1 MKPFP
6 EASQARPAAS
16 WIPPVLRPRFT
27 WRYVACS
34 LAISYVLYSFVT
46 SRHLLAHPLPQ
57 YSGPHS
63 VGAIDVEAS
72 APSPRLVDPARFKAT
87 NENAFEL
94 RTVLFTLYYPASK
107 GEKILQHHHDWI
119 PKPVSVTAAGYAK
132 FAHIGNF
139 LTNALFTGAIKLLV
153 GNIKIPAGI
162 DLPLLDD
169 KHVPLDTASSSSES
183 SGILPGD
190 DDEAEKILLSR
201 VGHTTHQ
208 GYPVVVFSHGMA
220 SSRTD
225 YTHYAGELASRGY
238 VVAMLEHRDGS
249 SPGTII
255 QEAGRPDETRLT
267 FRMSEVESVEGH
279 DLQEEDFKKAQLD
292 FRQAEIEETVRVL
305 QRINSGDGADVFAAN
320 PRREGAHLHDWADRL
335 NTDGMIVAGH
345 SYGATGAMQALKG
358 GPSNELRPFRGA
370 IILDPGKQS
379 GRLNDDIDV
388 PILVVHSNSWSKKR
402 SMFYGRAHFDTV
414 RDIVMANN
422 MGDGEEKEDGGNQ
435 SHASWFMT
443 SLGTSHP
450 SVTDAPLLE
459 PLLLSVTT
467 GAKIDVHEALRQ
479 YVHISEDFLKFLAD
493 GKKRNLLAEPAEFPE
508 YDPGRGFGAWKPG
521 QGDDNSK
528 RKGGEWADWRK
539 YWQVHVAPA

>member
-6 EASQARPAAS
+6 EAPQARPATTTWA
-16 WIPPVLRPRFT
+16 PPILRPRFT

-34 LAISYVLYSFVT
+34 LAIGYVLYSFVT

-57 YSGPHS
+57 YSGPNA
-63 VGAIDVEAS
+63 VGAIDIEAS
-72 APSPRLVDPARFKAT
+72 ASPRRLVDAAQFKAT

-94 RTVLFTLYYPASK
+94 KTVLFTLYYPASK
-107 GEKILQHHHDWI
+107 GRHILKHHHDWI
-119 PKPVSVTAAGYAK
+119 PKPVAVTAAGYAK

-139 LTNALFTGAIKLLV
+139 FTNALFTGAIKLLV
-153 GNIKIPAGI
+153 GNIKIPAGV

-169 KHVPLDTASSSSES
+169 KGITLDTSSSSSS

-190 DDEAEKILLSR
+190 DDEAEKILLK
-201 VGHTTHQ
+201 HTGRTTQ
-208 GYPVVVFSHGMA
+208 EGYPVIVFSHGMA

-255 QEAGRPDETRLT
+255 EEAGQAGETRLT
-267 FRMSEVESVEGH
+267 FRESEVQSVEGH
-279 DLQEEDFKKAQLD
+279 DLKEEEFKRAQLN
-292 FRQAEIEETVRVL
+292 FRQAEIEEAVRVL
-305 QRINSGDGADVFAAN
+305 RRINSGDGADVFAAN
-320 PRREGAHLHDWADRL
+320 PRREGAHLHDWAGRL
-335 NTDGMIVAGH
+335 NVDGMIVAGH

-358 GPSNELRPFRGA
+358 GPGNELRPFRGA

-379 GRLNDDIDV
+379 GRLNEDINV
-388 PILVVHSNSWSKKR
+388 PILVLHSNSWSKKR

-414 RDIVMANN
+414 RDIVIHNN
-422 MGDGEEKEDGGNQ
+422 AGGDLNNPDRRP
-435 SHASWFMT
+435 SHPSWFLT

-459 PLLLSVTT
+459 PLLLSWTT
-467 GAKIDVHEALRQ
+467 GAKIDVYEGLRQ
-479 YVHISEDFLKFLAD
+479 YVHVSEDFLKFLAD
-493 GKKRNLLAEPAEFPE
+493 GEKRNLLAEPAEFPE
-508 YDPGRGFGAWKPG
+508 YDPGRGFGTWKPG
-521 QGDDNSK
+521 QGDDDSK
-528 RKGGEWADWRK
+528 EKGGDWADWRK